1 MDFFIR
7 PVAPHIG
14 RAQMSFQSAICKF
27 IQDDQKGKIL
37 LTKPLLFLIMS
48 ITIEVARE
56 ASRGMTI

>member
-37 LTKPLLFLIMS
+37 LTKPLFFL
-48 ITIEVARE
+48 
-56 ASRGMTI
+56 